1 MATICARLAGFL
13 LLLVAASY
21 MAVAERV
28 VVNVKDEI
36 SAGGESNAKK
46 APADTGTPASRPVV
60 SSIAALRKRLL
71 AEAEA
76 KRLDEKKAEDEA
88 KLKEDKRLADAERVR
103 VAAVQ
108 RKADEDKRKADE
120 EQRKAADK
128 QRELDR
134 AAEEAKM
141 KAALEDAHIAEQEAL
156 NKFPTLLPGT
166 WETSSTTRNSV
177 RSPTLYNQR
186 WYRIGKSDQ
195 NSEWS
200 LPIVV
205 MTGKFSWA
213 SGAAVNNHVVYTGE
227 DTHGDNNGIVLEVN
241 SDSPQVRVVFNDNTE
256 ATVDASLLT
265 VITEETKALG
275 TLTKK
280 DCLKDACCEKTLS
293 YSRRQKLD
301 HKEAALSVKI
311 CLTDPS
317 SGTVEITEQ
326 RIKDGKDS
334 QNFFIKD
341 PTTFSKKDDEQQK

>member
-108 RKADEDKRKADE
+108 RKADEDKLKADE

-128 QRELDR
+128 QKELDR

-141 KAALEDAHIAEQEAL
+141 KAALEDARIAKQEAL

-205 MTGKFSWA
+205 MTGKFSSA

>member
-60 SSIAALRKRLL
+60 SSIAALRKRLD

-108 RKADEDKRKADE
+108 RKADEDKLKADE

-128 QRELDR
+128 QEELDR
-134 AAEEAKM
+134 AAVEAKM
-141 KAALEDAHIAEQEAL
+141 KAALEDARIAEQEAL

-334 QNFFIKD
+334 KNFFIKD